1 MTEKTLHRHAR
12 EGGSPSRSTANLDKT
27 WLAKHR
33 AVDSRLFGHDGVLWI
48 KLISVENPNDGTI

>member
-1 MTEKTLHRHAR
+1 MHRHAR